1 MYLILFLSITLSQN
15 FLYKSIDWDII
26 SNPGSVYSISSS
38 YNEIYFCSEN
48 GIYIYDIDTS
58 SLLFDQE
65 YMTKFNFS
73 ESKLIHYDE
82 HTDYIWYLN
91 ENSLNYKPRI
101 STFWREINFNELNIS
116 SHRMIK
122 NIGSD
127 YRYVYLDVGHSIL
140 LLNPISGNL
149 EIQNDNHDYDLVKWS
164 SSNKSEFNKSVDL
177 TNYFSFE
184 GYQLVSNDKIELNG
198 KIIYINCIYK
208 DKFHDYW
215 LGTNTGEIFH
225 CDSKMKSIK
234 KLNSIPL
241 IQDFNI
247 TYLDQY
253 NEWWFSTNNYIYINE
268 NPISNYPIFISH
280 WNESENIWMN
290 YTKNKYSSIESK
302 DITCIKR
309 VDNWL
314 YIGTKKGLLIF
325 DIYNNEWLLYNKD
338 NGMKSDIIYDI
349 NYANNNIYIATNGGI
364 SVITTLGNILIN
376 QDIFTVF
383 DSSRV
388 FKLNTE
394 NDKIIISSEL
404 GIFKYNYLVNNL
416 DILVNEKYLDAFHID
431 DNHMIGVRNNR
442 IYSLSDKKELLYHLD
457 KIKNVCLC
465 NDHLW
470 INNQNKAVILN
481 LKNRNI
487 FEYNNNDGI
496 MGSKINDLGCDD
508 EWVWFS
514 TNKGLSFYNWSKYH
528 YNEK

>member
-1 MYLILFLSITLSQN
+1 
-15 FLYKSIDWDII
+15 
-26 SNPGSVYSISSS
+26 
-38 YNEIYFCSEN
+38 
-48 GIYIYDIDTS
+48 
-58 SLLFDQE
+58 
-65 YMTKFNFS
+65 
-73 ESKLIHYDE
+73 
-82 HTDYIWYLN
+82 
-91 ENSLNYKPRI
+91 
-101 STFWREINFNELNIS
+101 
-116 SHRMIK
+116 
-122 NIGSD
+122 
-127 YRYVYLDVGHSIL
+127 
-140 LLNPISGNL
+140 
-149 EIQNDNHDYDLVKWS
+149 
-164 SSNKSEFNKSVDL
+164 
-177 TNYFSFE
+177 
-184 GYQLVSNDKIELNG
+184 
-198 KIIYINCIYK
+198 
-208 DKFHDYW
+208 
-215 LGTNTGEIFH
+215 
-225 CDSKMKSIK
+225 
-234 KLNSIPL
+234 
-241 IQDFNI
+241 
-247 TYLDQY
+247 
-253 NEWWFSTNNYIYINE
+253 
-268 NPISNYPIFISH
+268 
-280 WNESENIWMN
+280 MN

-338 NGMKSDIIYDI
+338 NGIKSDIIYDI
-349 NYANNNIYIATNGGI
+349 NYANNNIYIATNRGI

-442 IYSLSDKKELLYHLD
+442 IYSLSDKRELLYHLD

-496 MGSKINDLGCDD
+496 MGSKINDLGCDY